1 MNDII
6 IVQTVVRRHQTIL
19 NNRIY
24 ERKRMKKRGN
34 LLKYA
39 ENQLK
44 ELLPQLTILNNT
56 ITNQSKDIITGL
68 FVLYDTN
75 VKGYLLSDEFE
86 LFIRN
91 IFHLNENYIII
102 MKAYFTKYKCTLITS
117 EMFADWF
124 YEKKDG
130 NTTPMI
136 VDLLN
141 DKNCILRNIISPD
154 YLKMYN
160 FDLKYI
166 IYSEYLRKEYEKLTM
181 SQIYNR
187 FDKRHPIRFECRYCK
202 YYNPDFKQMLQH
214 TLHCLRNVDRLR

>member
-6 IVQTVVRRHQTIL
+6 LVQTIVRRHQAIV

-39 ENQLK
+39 ESQLK
-44 ELLPQLTILNNT
+44 DLLPQLTILNNT
-56 ITNQSKDIITGL
+56 TTNQSKDIITGL

-75 VKGYLLSDEFE
+75 VKGYLLSNEFE

-91 IFHLNENYIII
+91 IFHLNENYIMI
-102 MKAYFTKYKCTLITS
+102 MKAYFGKYKCTLITN
-117 EMFADWF
+117 EMFSDWF

-130 NTTPMI
+130 NTIPMI

-141 DKNCILRNIISPD
+141 DKNCILKNIISPD
-154 YLKMYN
+154 YLKMY
-160 FDLKYI
+160 I
-166 IYSEYLRKEYEKLTM
+166 IY
-181 SQIYNR
+181 I
-187 FDKRHPIRFECRYCK
+187 
-202 YYNPDFKQMLQH
+202 
-214 TLHCLRNVDRLR
+214 